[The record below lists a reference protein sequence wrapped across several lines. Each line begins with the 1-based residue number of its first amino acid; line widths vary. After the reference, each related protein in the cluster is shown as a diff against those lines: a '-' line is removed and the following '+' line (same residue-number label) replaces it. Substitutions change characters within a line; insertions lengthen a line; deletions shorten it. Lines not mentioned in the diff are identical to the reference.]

1 MNRNIFASLLAM
13 LVLCTATFAQ
23 KKAKKDSTDNEKVI
37 VVEIDNSN
45 ILIGVQKLS
54 ERVALPEGNGEFY
67 AVVMVVYDTTYSRK
81 TGKIKKVVADDY
93 IVHMHKGSY
102 DKFKNLRGI
111 CYMHAKWSKKNANG
125 FYVGTKPPRNLGGNS
140 QKICMVYAFGEKLD
154 DSYADSDDDYYDY
167 TPQPNVTDTSKNK
180 SNPYIQPKTNTGG
193 GTDDDE
199 DLYKNQKPP
208 CARVCPRGMELTP
221 DCRCKK
227 K

>member
-23 KKAKKDSTDNEKVI
+23 KKAKKDSTDNDEEKVI

-45 ILIGVQKLS
+45 VLIGVQKLS

-81 TGKIKKVVADDY
+81 TGKIKKVVAYDY

-111 CYMHAKWSKKNANG
+111 CYMHAKWSKKNTSS
-125 FYVGTKPPRNLGGNS
+125 FVKRS
-140 QKICMVYAFGEKLD
+140 GEKKCRLPRTEQIE
-154 DSYADSDDDYYDY
+154 SSKVFCRASLRE
-167 TPQPNVTDTSKNK
+167 TQPYCVTIRS
-180 SNPYIQPKTNTGG
+180 QR
-193 GTDDDE
+193 
-199 DLYKNQKPP
+199 L
-208 CARVCPRGMELTP
+208 
-221 DCRCKK
+221 
-227 K
+227 